1 MKILHTA
8 DWHIGK
14 KLYKKDLYQD
24 FGLFI
29 EWLCRL
35 VITKKIEVILVSGDI
50 YDISNP
56 SSEAR
61 SQYYRTLLA
70 LRDLKCKI
78 IITGGNHDSPSVL
91 NAPKEI
97 LKQLDI
103 DVIGGLPEQIK
114 DTLISIKNDS
124 GKIEAVVAAIPFIRD
139 ADLRNMGDAHDYDT
153 RLVAIREGITAVF
166 KEAADLCSSLYKDI
180 PAIAMGHLYAA
191 GVSTSESERE
201 IQIGNLASFEA
212 DNFGDY
218 FSYVALGHI
227 HKPQQLTTN
236 IPTYYSGSP
245 LPLSFSESQDRK
257 RVLIFDLEDLAIT
270 SIEIPVFRKLI
281 RIKGDLE
288 LIKQK
293 LQSLNDRTGLDSF
306 IEIELQS
313 LQHNANLIFELDQLV
328 AGFECSGYE
337 IVKQKISFKEKAPTM
352 TDFYEVEQELEDLS
366 PRDVFLKLLDKSTFE
381 PEMKDE
387 IISSFQEILEEIN
400 QGN

>member
-24 FGLFI
+24 FDLFI
-29 EWLCRL
+29 EWLCSL
-35 VITKKIEVILVSGDI
+35 VKTERIEVILVSGDI

-103 DVIGGLPEQIK
+103 DVIGGLPEQIN
-114 DTLISIKNDS
+114 DTLIPIKNEL
-124 GKIEAVVAAIPFIRD
+124 GKVEAVVAAIPFIRD
-139 ADLRNMGDAHDYDT
+139 ADLRNMGDAHDYDS
-153 RLVAIREGITAVF
+153 RLIAIREGITAVF
-166 KEAADLCSSLYKDI
+166 KEASDLCALHYEGI

-227 HKPQQLTTN
+227 HKPQQLTTS

-245 LPLSFSESQDRK
+245 LPLSFSESQDLK
-257 RVLIFDLEDLAIT
+257 RVLIFDLEDHAVT
-270 SIEIPVFRKLI
+270 SVEIPVFRKLI
-281 RIKGDLE
+281 RIKGELE
-288 LIKQK
+288 HIKQK
-293 LQSLNDRTGLDSF
+293 LQSLEVQTGLNSF

-313 LQHNANLIFELDQLV
+313 VQHDANLIYELDQLV
-328 AGFECSGYE
+328 SQFECSGYE
-337 IVKQKISFKEKAPTM
+337 IVKQKISFSEKAPAM
-352 TDFYEVEQELEDLS
+352 TDFYQVEQELENLS
-366 PRDVFLKLLDKSTFE
+366 PQDVFLKLLEKSTFE
-381 PEMKDE
+381 PEMKNE
-387 IISSFQEILEEIN
+387 IISSFQEILEEVN